1 MKRYG
6 LIGYPL
12 GHSFSAGYFAEKFS
26 REHIDATYENFPMS
40 SLDGLRSMIAHSAD
54 ICGLNV
60 TIPHKQKVMAL
71 LDELSEDAQAI
82 GAVNVIAVRRRKS
95 ASGTE
100 VRLKGYN
107 SDVIGFADS
116 LSPLLRPCHRK
127 ALVLGTGGASCAVI
141 AALRKMDMEILCVSR
156 RHQASYC
163 GAPVIT
169 YSDVNADVLASHLLI
184 VNCTPLGMSPKTD
197 QAADIPYGSITA
209 RHLAYDL
216 VYNPAE
222 TLFLK
227 KAAAQGATVKNGLEM
242 LHRQAEASW
251 RFWNAD

>member
-26 REHIDATYENFPMS
+26 REHIDAIYENFPMS
-40 SLDGLRSMIAHSAD
+40 SLDGLRSMIAHSPD

-82 GAVNVIAVRRRKS
+82 GAVNVIAVRRSKS

-141 AALRKMDMEILCVSR
+141 AALRKMDM
-156 RHQASYC
+156 
-163 GAPVIT
+163 
-169 YSDVNADVLASHLLI
+169 
-184 VNCTPLGMSPKTD
+184 
-197 QAADIPYGSITA
+197 
-209 RHLAYDL
+209 
-216 VYNPAE
+216 
-222 TLFLK
+222 
-227 KAAAQGATVKNGLEM
+227 
-242 LHRQAEASW
+242 
-251 RFWNAD
+251 